1 MKMLDSPQ
9 RPLYKTS
16 RMPSLG
22 AEEHFADSLA
32 CPQSR
37 RQTRVRIADYVRQ
50 LAGTGTYILICALAG
65 PAFWLLRRLPRGC
78 VSEERGQVLLHHL
91 FRIFLGALRVLGCV
105 RIDAEGLDAVKNLRG
120 TVVAANHPGLI
131 DAFLVASLLPRVACV
146 MKADLLANP
155 TLREGALLAGYV
167 TNDSG
172 PGMVRQGIGKIRNGG
187 NLLIFPEGTRTRSQ
201 AVNRFK
207 SGFAVIAVTT
217 GAPVQ
222 TVLIETHG
230 RHLSKG
236 TSLLAPARL
245 PLRFKIRPGGLF
257 VPETGESAREFAAR
271 LELWFRARLVNTG
284 DGIRAKN
291 PPEI

>member
-1 MKMLDSPQ
+1 
-9 RPLYKTS
+9 
-16 RMPSLG
+16 MPSLG
-22 AEEHFADSLA
+22 AEEHFADALA
-32 CPQSR
+32 RPQSQ
-37 RQTRVRIADYVRQ
+37 RQTRLRIADYARQ
-50 LAGTGTYILICALAG
+50 LAGTGIFVVGSALAG
-65 PAFWLLRRLPRGC
+65 PAFWLLRRLPGRW
-78 VSEERGQVLLHHL
+78 VSEEGGQLLLHHF
-91 FRIFLGALRVLGCV
+91 FRAFLGSLRLLCCV
-105 RIDAEGLDAVKNLRG
+105 HIDADGLGDLKNLRG

-131 DAFLVASLLPRVACV
+131 DAFLLASLLPRVACV

-172 PGMVRQGIGKIRNGG
+172 PGMVRQGICRIRDGG

-222 TVLIETHG
+222 TLLIETHG

-236 TSLLAPARL
+236 TSLLAPAKL
-245 PLRFKIRPGGLF
+245 PLRFKIRLGGRF
-257 VPETGESAREFAAR
+257 VPEKGESARDFAAR
-271 LELWFRARLVNTG
+271 LELWFRAQLVNTG
-284 DGIRAKN
+284 DGIRAMN
-291 PPEI
+291 PPEN